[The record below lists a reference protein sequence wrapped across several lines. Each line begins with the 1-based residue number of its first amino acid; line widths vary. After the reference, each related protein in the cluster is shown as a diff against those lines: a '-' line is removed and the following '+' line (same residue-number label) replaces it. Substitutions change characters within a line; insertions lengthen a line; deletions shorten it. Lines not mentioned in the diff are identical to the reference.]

1 MWATFKLVA
10 VIAGLS
16 LPAGLVLIPWTLLSG
31 RIQPMYRVGKW
42 IARTGL
48 RAAGIHVEES
58 GRENIPTDRAC
69 LFIPNH
75 VSNLDPPII
84 GPLLPGTPS
93 IMLKA
98 SLMRIPVLGRAWRL
112 ARCVPVEREG
122 GREAAVRSARMA
134 AEVVNSGLSMLI
146 FAEGT
151 RSPDG
156 RLQPFKAGPFHL
168 AQSTGAP
175 IVPVAISGTES
186 MMRKG
191 SSRVRPGVARVQ
203 FLPAIDPAAYPTR
216 SALIA
221 ALRSALAAALPEAMQ
236 PASAVSRGTASAHP
250 RAT

>member
-1 MWATFKLVA
+1 MWATFKLVT
-10 VIAGLS
+10 VIALLS
-16 LPAGLVLIPWTLLSG
+16 TPAGLVLIPWTLLTG
-31 RIQPMYRVGKW
+31 KIQPMYRVGKW

-48 RAAGIHVEES
+48 WAAGIRVEES
-58 GRENIPTDRAC
+58 GREHIPTDRAC

-84 GPLLPGTPS
+84 GPLLPGAPS

-98 SLMRIPVLGRAWRL
+98 ELMRIPILGRAWRL
-112 ARCVPVEREG
+112 ARCVPVERNG
-122 GREAAVRSARMA
+122 GRDAAVRSARLA
-134 AEVVNSGLSMLI
+134 AEVVKSGLSMLI

-175 IVPVAISGTES
+175 IVPVAISGTER

-191 SSRVRPGVARVQ
+191 STRIIPGVARMQ
-203 FLPAIDPAAYPTR
+203 FLPAINPADYRTR
-216 SALIA
+216 AELMKA
-221 ALRSALAAALPEAMQ
+221 VRSALAGALPDSMKPLPE
-236 PASAVSRGTASAHP
+236 
-250 RAT
+250 